1 MNEMSNIVCAE
12 FTAQIG
18 TGKVLKAEP
27 DIFN

>member
-18 TGKVLKAEP
+18 TGKVLKA
-27 DIFN
+27 